1 MKKILATAIAAIAL
15 ATAAELV
22 PVELRDGVASVPAGK
37 VAAIAACSTN
47 LTGTA
52 TFKRIT
58 PLSYSWT
65 ETTETAIT
73 NTTYSGSGATN
84 HTVRIVRTSIPR
96 SFEAPLTNNVCSLTL
111 AAGRA
116 ATNLTGIVALPGDLF
131 LVSGLK
137 GRAMLVIEQ

>member
-22 PVELRDGVASVPAGK
+22 SVDLRDGVASVPAGK
-37 VAAIAACSTN
+37 VTAIAACSTN

-52 TFKRIT
+52 VFKRIT
-58 PLSYSWT
+58 PLSFTWT
-65 ETTETAIT
+65 ETTETAVTNWTVSLEGIT
-73 NTTYSGSGATN
+73 NS
-84 HTVRIVRTSIPR
+84 TVRIARTSRPR
-96 SFEAPLTNNVCSLTL
+96 SFAAPLTNDVCSLTL

-116 ATNLTGIVALPGDLF
+116 ATNLTGIVALPGDMF

>member
-47 LTGTA
+47 LTGIA
-52 TFKRIT
+52 
-58 PLSYSWT
+58 
-65 ETTETAIT
+65 
-73 NTTYSGSGATN
+73 
-84 HTVRIVRTSIPR
+84 
-96 SFEAPLTNNVCSLTL
+96 
-111 AAGRA
+111 
-116 ATNLTGIVALPGDLF
+116 ALPGDLF